1 MDSNLYFKY
10 YLLLLLS
17 LNVCSFNLINSIR
30 NVRMS
35 SYSSTNSYLDNLNKN
50 NILKNKINDKLI
62 DVKNNNFQNMSLS
75 PKTLNTNKIK
85 SNTLFFNIYN
95 VDDLF
100 VDRNFTKIILNL
112 KKGNSSVYYIN
123 ENNELEQI
131 ISSSQMSSNKIKNIV
146 FTDLNKIMDNA
157 LGFIY
162 DDTDNV

>member
-62 DVKNNNFQNMSLS
+62 DVKTNNFQNMTLS
-75 PKTLNTNKIK
+75 SKTLNTNKIK